1 MKTKT
6 ILIIAVLFILG
17 LFTFTFFPRPSANLS
32 LGFIGNLTGQYASYT
47 VNFREGIELAQSLH
61 NTDAKTKTKVDI
73 TYEDDAFESKRGI
86 LAFQKLLT
94 QDKVKAII
102 NVTTPTIG
110 AIKPEINK
118 NHIPTIQFGIEP
130 DGSQNDYIFTIYPG
144 GIDTEQEVAKQA
156 ASDLALCKKPIL
168 VYSQVDA
175 MISQKD
181 FFKKGYSGTLE
192 EHVLSSQLSSIKD
205 DSLKISTVTSP
216 DCIVMET
223 TPLDGANFIKYYL
236 SYSKTTPTFFFSSVF
251 YPAIGEYQKVL
262 GTSMSKISASFVPIV
277 NTYTS
282 DDFKQL
288 FKQKYGREPGAYAEF
303 GFDAFHVLV
312 DAYASDSDA
321 WISNIQ
327 KTDLRGASSHI
338 RYNSTGS
345 VTPEIKMSRLS
356 DILAKP

>member
-1 MKTKT
+1 MKIKSIALA
-6 ILIIAVLFILG
+6 ILAIAAIFLLIF
-17 LFTFTFFPRPSANLS
+17 FTFKSRPTPSLS
-32 LGFIGNLTGQYASYT
+32 IGFIGNLTGEYASYT

-61 NTDAKTKTKVDI
+61 NANPATRTKVDI

-86 LAFQKLLT
+86 LAFQKLTT

-110 AIKPEINK
+110 AIKPDINK
-118 NHIPTIQFGIEP
+118 QHIPTIQFGIEP
-130 DGSQNDYIFTIYPG
+130 DGSQNDYVFTIYPG

-156 ASDLALCKKPIL
+156 AADLALCKKPIL

-175 MISQKD
+175 MISQKE
-181 FFKKGYSGTLE
+181 FFKKGYSTSLE
-192 EHVLSSQLSSIKD
+192 EHVLSNTLDSIKN
-205 DSLKISTVTSP
+205 DSLKISTLTAP

-236 SYSKTTPTFFFSSVF
+236 SYSKVTPTFFFSSVF
-251 YPAIGEYQKVL
+251 HPAIGEYEKVL
-262 GTSMSKISASFVPIV
+262 GTSMSKIGNSIVPIV
-277 NTYTS
+277 NTYAS

-288 FKQKYGREPGAYAEF
+288 FKQKYSRDPGPYAEF

-312 DAYASDSDA
+312 DAYASDPET
-321 WISNIQ
+321 WIARIQ
-327 KTDLRGASSHI
+327 QTDLRGASSHI

-345 VTPEIKMSRLS
+345 VTPEIKIMRLA
-356 DILAKP
+356 DVLK